1 LKDFYLI
8 IHGTRE
14 DPVNYDK
21 MFGIEKVSFNRQIKS
36 YLSDTFSSS
45 ASIIEQKS
53 SLLLRVF
60 FVVVFYFFLC
70 TKSFSFIKIV

>member
-1 LKDFYLI
+1 
-8 IHGTRE
+8 
-14 DPVNYDK
+14 

-53 SLLLRVF
+53 
-60 FVVVFYFFLC
+60 
-70 TKSFSFIKIV
+70 I